1 MLQNIK
7 NVPVDFEN
15 VIVVPGGKPIMFFA
29 MLALVNPG
37 DEVIYP
43 DPGFPIYRSCIKF
56 AGGVPVPMPILEEN
70 DFRVDVEDLKAL
82 VTDKT
87 KMIILNNPA
96 NPTGGIF
103 TKEDIKNIADF
114 LKDKDIFVLSDEVY
128 DRIVFNDE
136 IISIASIPHMKN
148 KTIILDS
155 FSKTYAMPGWRIG
168 YGVANKDII
177 NQIEL

>member
-1 MLQNIK
+1 
-7 NVPVDFEN
+7 VDFEN